1 MAPPRTGDAMSELLP
16 MTVDSVRELLESAG
30 ASVMARS
37 GRSDSYG
44 APRDFSFEVRGA
56 FPNGLELHVL
66 ARQFTY
72 RDPWEAAGR
81 VNDLVDVSLLKNGG
95 YSPLPKGYPFFQGK
109 DEETGLDEEQLRELI
124 ACVKSVNPKLYEL
137 QKLTGDL

>member
-1 MAPPRTGDAMSELLP
+1 MDERKT
-16 MTVDSVRELLESAG
+16 MTVDSVRELLASAG
-30 ASVMARS
+30 ATVMARS
-37 GRSDSYG
+37 GRSEHYS
-44 APRDFSFEVRGA
+44 APREFSFEVRGV
-56 FPNGLELHVL
+56 FPNGLELQIV

-81 VNDLVDVSLLKNGG
+81 VNDLVDASLLKDGG
-95 YSPLPKGYPFFQGK
+95 FSPLPKGYPYFQGK

-124 ACVKSVNPKLYEL
+124 ECVKGVNPKLYEL

>member
-1 MAPPRTGDAMSELLP
+1 MPDLQP
-16 MTVDSVRELLESAG
+16 MTIDSVKEILESAG
-30 ASVMARS
+30 ARVMARS

-44 APRDFSFEVRGA
+44 APRDFSFEVRGS
-56 FPNGLELHVL
+56 FPNGLELHIV

-81 VNDLVDVSLLKNGG
+81 VNDLVDASLLKDGS
-95 YSPLPKGYPFFQGK
+95 YSPLPKGYHFFQGK
-109 DEETGLDEEQLRELI
+109 DEETGLDEEQLRELA
-124 ACVKSVNPKLYEL
+124 ACVSSINPKLYEL

>member
-1 MAPPRTGDAMSELLP
+1 MDERKP
-16 MTVDSVRELLESAG
+16 MTADSVRELLESAG

-37 GRSDSYG
+37 GRNEHYS
-44 APRDFSFEVRGA
+44 APREFSFEARGA
-56 FPNGLELHVL
+56 FPNGLELQIV

-81 VNDLVDVSLLKNGG
+81 VNDLVDAALLKGG
-95 YSPLPKGYPFFQGK
+95 DFSPLPKGYPFFQRT
-109 DEETGLDEEQLRELI
+109 DEESGLDQEQLEELI
-124 ACVKSVNPKLYEL
+124 ECVRSVNPKLYEL